1 MADETIWTIEQHTQ
15 AKHELLR
22 RYLGAWFPI
31 LTASG
36 FNRRVV
42 FLDGFAGPGVYANGE
57 PGSPLIAIETLVEHA
72 YFGQLSKTEF
82 VFLFVEADGERF
94 ASLEQGLANYWSRR
108 DGGKPTNVRVEL
120 FNDEFA
126 EVAAQLVAATQ
137 GQDKQLA
144 PTLAFIDPF
153 GWSGVPLGLL
163 RDLLASDKCEVLFN
177 FMYDSVNRFVADER
191 PGVARHFAELFGT
204 SENEHTA
211 ASVLHGEERK
221 AFLRDLY
228 MRQLRDVGG
237 FSFVRSFEMM
247 DVDRGRT
254 AYFLVF
260 GTRHH
265 KGLQVMKDAM
275 WSLDPIAGARFS
287 GHAGDQQMLFSEE
300 LDVLPLRKAL
310 LDRFSGESVAVEVI
324 ERFVIEET
332 DYKATHY
339 KKQVLKVLEDE
350 GLLLCESERK
360 RRGTYPM
367 GTKLRFVEPGDQHD
381 P

>member
-1 MADETIWTIEQHTQ
+1 MVDEAIWTIEQHTQ

-42 FLDGFAGPGVYANGE
+42 FLDGFAGPGIYANGE
-57 PGSPLIAIETLVEHA
+57 PGSPLIAIETLVDHA
-72 YFGQLSKTEF
+72 HFEQLSRTEF
-82 VFLFVEADGERF
+82 VFIFVEADGERF
-94 ASLEQGLANYWSRR
+94 ASLEHELNGYWARR
-108 DGGKPTNVRVEL
+108 DGGKPANVRIEL

-126 EVAAQLVAATQ
+126 AVAAQLVAATH
-137 GQDKQLA
+137 GQSKQLA

-153 GWSGVPLGLL
+153 GWSGVPLDLI

-177 FMYDSVNRFVADER
+177 FMYDSVNRFVADKR

-204 SENEHTA
+204 SENEHKA
-211 ASVLHGEERK
+211 ASVLNGEDRK

-228 MRQLRDVGG
+228 MRQLQDVGG
-237 FSFVRSFEMM
+237 FTFVRSFDMM
-247 DVDRGRT
+247 DLDRGRT
-254 AYFLVF
+254 AYFLMF

-275 WSLDPIAGARFS
+275 WSLDPIAGAQFS

-300 LDVLPLRKAL
+300 LDVSPLRRAI
-310 LDRFSGESVAVEVI
+310 LDRFTGESAAVEMI

-339 KKQVLKVLEDE
+339 KKQVLKVLEEE

-360 RRGTYPM
+360 RRGTYPK
-367 GTKLRFVEPGDQHD
+367 GTSLRFVEPGDQRD
-381 P
+381 S